1 VEKRSKL
8 KKTTIVDIAKASGVS
23 IATVSRILNNKPDVA
38 EETRQ
43 RVLQLIDE
51 QGFTLQLAWQQL
63 RSGRSH
69 FIALH
74 YPQDFNPP
82 AQDII
87 TSAATSCEDAGYSLN
102 LIVNSLS
109 ENELLS
115 IFRSGQADGI
125 ILMEILTHDRRVKL
139 LREHNLPF
147 VMIGRCADNTGLSY
161 VDIDIGKGV
170 ADAIQYLHALG
181 HREIGFITL
190 APILQEKEYG
200 YATWALQGYEKA
212 CRQYGLPILWRTVEL
227 KNHNT
232 ETVVSNLL
240 TDHPGM
246 TAILVPQEIG
256 VPGLLKAIQASGL
269 RVPEDLS
276 VVAMFNDAMS
286 ELITPPLS
294 TISFPARDMGY
305 QAARILIGHMTGELS
320 EPQQVLLRPE
330 LHIRRSTG
338 PARMADPARVKGV

>member
-1 VEKRSKL
+1 VVKRTKL
-8 KKTTIVDIAKASGVS
+8 KKMTIVDIAKASGVS

-43 RVLQLIDE
+43 RILQLIEE
-51 QGFTLQLAWQQL
+51 QGFTPQLAWQQL
-63 RSGRSH
+63 RSGKSH

-82 AQDII
+82 SQSII
-87 TSAATSCEDAGYSLN
+87 TSAAMSCEDAGYSLN

-109 ENELLS
+109 DNELLS

-125 ILMEILTHDRRVKL
+125 ILLEILTHDCRVKL
-139 LREHNLPF
+139 LKEHNLPF
-147 VMIGRCADNTGLSY
+147 VMVGRCADNTGLSY
-161 VDIDIGKGV
+161 VDIDIAKGV
-170 ADAIQYLHALG
+170 TDAVQYLYALG
-181 HREIGFITL
+181 HREIGFILL

-212 CRQYGLPILWRTVEL
+212 CQQFGLPIVWQTVDL
-227 KNHNT
+227 KNDHT
-232 ETVVSNLL
+232 DSVVRSLL
-240 TDHPGM
+240 ADHPGI
-246 TAILVPQEIG
+246 TAIIAPQEIG

-276 VVAMFNDAMS
+276 IIALFNDAMS

-294 TISFPARDMGY
+294 TISFPAHEMGY
-305 QAARILIGHMTGELS
+305 QAARILMDHMTGELMV
-320 EPQQVLLRPE
+320 PRQVLLRPE
-330 LHIRRSTG
+330 LSIRRSTG
-338 PARMADPARVKGV
+338 PAKVAKT